1 MSRIDDI
8 PEIQIANSI
17 EEFDSL
23 LGNGFSGVTVA
34 YFWGHQC
41 PNCEVFAA
49 HLPQIR
55 EGLRGKVVRFL
66 KANVYTIEALGT
78 RFGLFGI
85 PTFVLHDG
93 TKSLGRMTSFHS
105 DDFFVQVIEEALTRS
120 AVSVTSS
127 RTQRFSNL

>member
-1 MSRIDDI
+1 MSQLQTI
-8 PEIQIANSI
+8 PEIQIANTI

-23 LGNGFSGVTVA
+23 LSNNFSGLTVA

-41 PNCEVFAA
+41 PNCEVFSA

-55 EGLRGKVVRFL
+55 ERLRGKPVRFL
-66 KANVYTIEALGT
+66 KANVYAIEALGT

-105 DDFFVQVIEEALTRS
+105 DDFFVQVIEEALQKR
-120 AVSVTSS
+120 ADI
-127 RTQRFSNL
+127 